1 MNMLS
6 NMFMCV
12 DAWPVETHGRASL
25 QSRSLAQKNRPGNE
39 FRDGFH
45 INVGKEA
52 I

>member
-1 MNMLS
+1 MLS

-25 QSRSLAQKNRPGNE
+25 QAMRSLAQKNRPGNE

-45 INVGKEA
+45 INVGERGN
-52 I
+52 